1 MTDTPDIPNQDGSE
15 LVTIRIYNQSFVATW
30 ARSVLMAE
38 GIDALLPDEAVSMV
52 EGEGGIGAM
61 GGRRVQVRK
70 EDAVQAD
77 AILKELELQQ
87 QGPDPDG
94 GARPDSGEWVE
105 DPPMEAYCPHCGS
118 DHVEADLH
126 TSSDDENRVF
136 LRCSQCGHRWEA
148 GVVDELQEEDA
159 GDGDPTAQA
168 REFACPS
175 CGSRDAESTS
185 APDYA
190 GESPFTSFFRRLAG
204 HGWYRC
210 SKCGNVWR
218 G

>member
-1 MTDTPDIPNQDGSE
+1 MTDTPDIPDQDDTG
-15 LVTIRIYNQSFVATW
+15 LVTIRLYKQYYPAEW
-30 ARSVLMAE
+30 ARMVLQAE
-38 GIDALLPDEAVSMV
+38 GIEVLIPDEAMSVL
-52 EGEGGIGAM
+52 EGGGMVIG
-61 GGRRVQVRK
+61 GVRVQVRK
-70 EDAVQAD
+70 AD
-77 AILKELELQQ
+77 VERAEAILKDQEFQQ
-87 QGPDPDG
+87 RGPDPDG

-159 GDGDPTAQA
+159 GDGDPNAQA